1 MGSEIAGTWSATSG
15 CGTQGALHTQTSA
28 KLGQCWRTGR
38 CVCARAR
45 CRPSVESPACASCHG
60 IPCRHGI
67 ATPLC
72 HNRARWDAQAGGT
85 CHATVREGDR
95 DGDVRVDARDGLDD
109 ADRDGSCTT
118 CTEQAAYIQHA
129 TCSVQHAACNMQRA
143 RCNMQRAT
151 CSVQLD
157 RTDHAV
163 RAFHLAGYPTTAWYP
178 MHSREAWYPTTT
190 WDPMRPGPPTRRDRY
205 PITAWYRALR
215 QRPSD

>member
-1 MGSEIAGTWSATSG
+1 M
-15 CGTQGALHTQTSA
+15 
-28 KLGQCWRTGR
+28 
-38 CVCARAR
+38 CARAR

-72 HNRARWDAQAGGT
+72 HNRARWDAQADGT

-129 TCSVQHAACNMQRA
+129 TCSTQHAARSMQHAACNMQLATCSVQHAACNMQHAACNMQHATCSVQHAACNMQRA
-143 RCNMQRAT
+143 TCNMQRTTGQDGSCGAGI
-151 CSVQLD
+151 SLGRVSHHSMVS
-157 RTDHAV
+157 HAF
-163 RAFHLAGYPTTAWYP
+163 A
-178 MHSREAWYPTTT
+178 
-190 WDPMRPGPPTRRDRY
+190 
-205 PITAWYRALR
+205 
-215 QRPSD
+215 